1 MSKVILY
8 LLLCIP
14 VAMFA
19 SLPDDAHFIYPEVW
33 HRQDSIV
40 QILSEDSISWTDEY
54 TMYAVVRSLQPDSTE
69 CLWSFTED
77 DTVSLAVLTKGI
89 YIFPSGMIYSRN
101 PSDFYH
107 WCVYAYHSGVRI
119 DSTKTHSLRLGTQ
132 VVYRQDS
139 IGLVTDTLPAA
150 IEVEEIA
157 YFGRNVPLPVSG
169 AFQTYLALKYGITL
183 DYAPYLSPA
192 GDTLWYPEADEH
204 YYHHVV
210 GIGSDTLYG
219 WYSCISETKE
229 DALILLSADTL
240 MPGEYVLLGDDGGV
254 PEWSPEPDGLY
265 SLQCTWRMRQ
275 SVRYGRPISL
285 KLSLSEIGMVDSLRL
300 IVTNE
305 NGLLPQLIEPDS
317 IGQDIICYFTIDEAA
332 SVSQIQIYGI
342 PHNLILHDSLL
353 DVTSLTGDTESGIVL
368 DPSGKKITVNGFP
381 DGQIF
386 YLYLYDN
393 TAKYLSTL
401 SGMSPIDISALPSS
415 VLYIEIVA
423 NNQIIGAVPIPMNIQ

>member
-1 MSKVILY
+1 MRKLILY
-8 LLLCIP
+8 MLLCMP
-14 VAMFA
+14 VAMLA
-19 SLPDDAHFIYPEVW
+19 SLPDDAYSVYPEVW
-33 HRQDSIV
+33 LRQDTTV

-77 DTVSLAVLTKGI
+77 DTVSLAVLTDGT
-89 YIFPSGMIYSRN
+89 YLFPAGKIRSRH
-101 PSDFYH
+101 PADFSR
-107 WCVYAYHSGVRI
+107 WCVYAYHSGLRI
-119 DSTKTHSLRLGTQ
+119 DSTKSHSMRLGEQ

-192 GDTLWYPEADEH
+192 GDTLWHPADDEEF
-204 YYHHVV
+204 YHHVIGV
-210 GIGSDTLYG
+210 GNDTLYG
-219 WYSCISETKE
+219 WYNNVSETKE
-229 DALILLSADTL
+229 DAQMLLSADTL
-240 MPGEYVLLGDDGGV
+240 MPGEYVLLGDDGGSL
-254 PEWSPEPDGLY
+254 EWSPEPDGLY

-305 NGLLPQLIEPDS
+305 NGLLPQLIKPDS
-317 IGQDIICYFTIDEAA
+317 IGQDSICYFTIDEAA

-342 PHNLILHDSLL
+342 PRSLITQASPLDATSTNGDSE
-353 DVTSLTGDTESGIVL
+353 TGIVI
-368 DPSGKKITVNGFP
+368 DPSGKAIVVNGFP
-381 DGQIF
+381 DGQVF
-386 YLYLYDN
+386 FLYLYDN

-401 SGMSPIDISALPSS
+401 SSMSPIDISALPSS

-423 NNQIIGAVPIPMNIQ
+423 NNQIIGAVPIPSHIQ